1 MSNITPLFPGQDP
14 PEQPPGQELDLEGVR
29 TTCLACGG
37 SLEDSPTYER
47 HLPGAAEV
55 KIVNASKLHLPERKR
70 LGTMHTRYS
79 GYPGGLKVETLD
91 ALIARSG
98 HGEVVRKA
106 IYGMLPHN
114 KLRARAMKR
123 LSVEE

>member
-1 MSNITPLFPGQDP
+1 M
-14 PEQPPGQELDLEGVR
+14 EQHVLDAAGKQLGR
-29 TTCLACGG
+29 IATKAAGLLMGK
-37 SLEDSPTYER
+37 DSPAYER

-114 KLRARAMKR
+114 KLRAKAMKR

>member
-1 MSNITPLFPGQDP
+1 
-14 PEQPPGQELDLEGVR
+14 
-29 TTCLACGG
+29 
-37 SLEDSPTYER
+37 
-47 HLPGAAEV
+47 
-55 KIVNASKLHLPERKR
+55 
-70 LGTMHTRYS
+70 MHTRYS

-114 KLRARAMKR
+114 KLRAKAMKR